1 MYLSIL
7 DQYGQLPIQVVKRS
21 LIMMLRINHIPEEY
35 KKMTIVV
42 YKQAVL
48 TLETINDIS
57 KFKPG
62 L

>member
-1 MYLSIL
+1 
-7 DQYGQLPIQVVKRS
+7 
-21 LIMMLRINHIPEEY
+21 MMLRINHIPEEY